1 MSEILVDNL
10 TGKTAAGSI
19 VIYGEGG
26 TATTNLQQGLAKVWA
41 NIDGTGTV
49 NLRDSLNTSGI
60 TDVAAGVY
68 TTSISSNLA
77 NTNYVTVTGC
87 DFDVAYG
94 GDMIVVNGQ
103 NLTSST
109 RTKTYYGSAHA
120 GTDNE
125 INMLANFGDLA

>member
-1 MSEILVDNL
+1 MASELRVNTLKDASGNNSIATSFV
-10 TGKTAAGSI
+10 AGGS
-19 VIYGEGG
+19 
-26 TATTNLQQGLAKVWA
+26 AKAWA

-49 NLRDSLNTSGI
+49 NLRDSFNTSGI

-87 DFDVAYG
+87 DMDVAYG
-94 GDMIVVNGQ
+94 GVMIVVNGQ

-109 RTKTYYGSAHA
+109 RTKTYYGSGHA

-125 INMLANFGDLA
+125 INTFANFGDLA